1 MEEAATPWSGWDDEE
16 SDSKE
21 RVREQLSEMSRL
33 REEQN
38 GESNSENSAPPKRR
52 RGRPKKSKDET
63 RSSMSGSTPSGTRKR
78 KSRTRRS
85 SSESTGD
92 YSLDDDLEDE
102 EEEHEEPEDDPDDPE
117 FEPNRRVSRRQRK
130 PVKTYNQKLLFKEE
144 MSKTVEPSRSR
155 RGRPRGSGKKR
166 VDPVMA
172 GWADGVS
179 FDRKRMVAGSDANEY
194 DRLLKE
200 EISLYEQHLPKLPP
214 TIPDPMQRL
223 YVVRVDGVEA
233 LQNAGA
239 GFRLMTSCVTD
250 DMMVSLF
257 HVTTDRYFVNSNAED
272 VLQLAQVLR
281 HVWNMLPLQTRL
293 AWEDAAR
300 KLALTSEVAKENGE
314 ANEDKENNEENN
326 EAPSRKE
333 TMPLRDFPFGAK
345 LPEQQ
350 QGNGPCSRPM
360 VHGPHPIDSARK
372 NRTIE
377 SSCCS
382 IHSKWATFTD
392 VQSHMIAG
400 HYSAVFYG
408 CHFCGVLYSS
418 VEALLA
424 HSDCTRWAG
433 MLLSQMVKD
442 GGKQIRRVHMKVA
455 YMFLV
460 CSDCGLWLP
469 IRVNYPTDRLP
480 KAWSFFATVME
491 NHSCKKV
498 VPLLIY
504 MAELME
510 VPSRDAR
517 VLIQFVPS
525 FLKNFPYSCEE
536 CKIEAFATPDEMDLH
551 FQKVHHIKYKCTK
564 CGECSG
570 TELYHKAHLSTHL
583 SDSLLLADYL
593 RTTCTFHPPPH
604 CRDAPEVVGCDQ
616 RSPASGGA
624 TTTHTA
630 TLLEHD
636 LINHCDELAKLKILN
651 SLENAKIAGASS
663 EEETDEEEEADPCK
677 HRADAAYEEFDYSLL
692 ESSQEEKEAKR
703 EVNDFFHKINGTS
716 EPEEAV
722 LDWRS
727 RVNDPIKTVTMLNTH
742 AKANIVTLET
752 SLAADKFAELL
763 VAKFAKRISLPISA
777 CMELLS
783 GNLFLKRFMFC
794 TICNTIVTTQ
804 AGIEAHNK
812 SKCGVEGLLSLYCPP
827 MPVNTEIE
835 CPSCSF
841 KLCSISAMRGHMALQ
856 HGIYVEYKNIAPTT
870 GCTSESNASLQELA
884 SRYPDTRSAVARETD
899 SALWLRYGVLQPKT
913 QFDMQ
918 LKLAM
923 KGIRVTGVE
932 RKDGQTAGS
941 GAQSTPRSMQ
951 RNTVQVRRTALPTME
966 NTMSRPGAEVKDD
979 QRQTST
985 PNQGLTQHYIKP
997 FVLVNNMLRCKFCAH
1012 QTSTPQAMRDHLQS
1026 NHVLVCRACG
1036 NGFAHREALTRHGK
1050 MGRCSMF
1057 FKDASVKHISADCGV
1072 CKKRM
1077 SLANAYLHLFREH
1090 LSSVVYGTV
1099 SGQVYP
1105 EHQNLHIDESLGEG
1119 PNAVKDSVIYSP
1131 TIDQQH
1137 PKERN
1142 AREVVVYKRPAHAV
1156 CSCYLCGME
1165 MVSLEQLARH
1175 LSKHSEKWSRCPFC
1189 YDTVPIPNHEA
1200 MKAHLMER
1208 HMQKRDGSWT
1218 CRYCQRLLVRG
1229 SYAHLL
1235 YMCTQTR
1242 KCALCRGE
1250 QSVKNA
1256 AEMTV
1261 HWTNRHL
1268 DILRRFQCSD
1278 CGMTFCHVEDF
1289 WAHQCRSYFM
1299 QQKCSCGFDTVFSS
1313 RTAFLLHFGMHM
1325 DEPNMTCKLCKFR
1338 FSSRVALQNHR
1349 LSHAILINSSSGRQ
1363 LVILDTKLV
1372 VPEILDDRRVKRV
1385 KEIEPISEEKRV
1397 SLDVAVTM
1405 RHLIRSVC
1413 EQLGE
1418 PYDSSKSSSPQYEAS
1433 LLEAA
1438 EDDIIEIDSPKVD
1451 DDLVEIADATQA
1463 VLSAEVRIEAA
1474 DGVVDAGSG
1483 MPGYVEDDE
1492 DDAIEC
1498 ITTEKSEAAPVGT
1511 AVLKPVSDDTAD
1523 DDLKVVAEVEY
1534 APGSNAAAAAS
1545 GREKKFKCSKCSC
1558 SFMTTYAMKTHEL
1571 SAHSTDAGGICDKVF
1586 GVPVRG
1592 FYFICRNCCAAFE
1605 SQQQFKVH
1613 RLSHGPT
1620 GSVSCGECSAI
1631 AYNTPLYE
1639 HHRQAHATPD
1649 RLFYGCS
1656 HCNLMFRTDAR
1667 LMHHLREAH
1676 GVSLFFFCKACHLGG
1691 THERTVYAH
1700 VAVKSQRCRQFGAQ
1714 KNWNS
1719 LMMLGV
1725 CPTSVL
1731 HYQPRCVATHEFT
1744 LDRNG
1749 LEVVIPSECVHRSFL
1764 APTDSLITCRDCF
1777 CTMTAASFTAAETF
1791 RNGGVAKELAMT
1803 LDNSTEFPFLGIYD
1817 QAPLEGTS
1825 TAPGRAIAP
1834 RPTEI
1839 QAVSNLALSNMRV
1852 CPDPPSLHSRMPVRA
1867 PPPAPA
1873 TQPLPVGTRV
1883 AAVAP
1888 LMSNKVSALP
1898 VKRRPPSN
1906 SDVITLSDDEPGP
1919 SAAKRAAHSHSPAVQ
1934 SPLAA
1939 KSKPTDNT
1947 NRCKICDAAMP
1958 SAQIQSLHELHR
1970 NGMKWFCLDCAS
1982 AQMDE
1987 VEAMKH
1993 YFSTHVKAAEQKT
2006 IEKGMM
2012 FRPLHY
2018 ELRCPF
2024 PKCREALTTLTNLRM
2039 HINNKHR
2046 NETAYPSATCMFRF
2060 CSPFAKSKHDGQH
2073 STYESV
2079 NGVEGTCCPLCGTL
2093 NQWNIQMPGTS
2104 YTMSHIA
2111 VHGLRRYHM
2120 CRDCFVCFK
2129 GDYDCVRM
2137 KAHFETTHCTSI
2149 PKTNNRELLCKLCR
2163 EVILK
2168 SHLAEHVI
2176 EKHLVT
2182 GFKSRDPKNQG
2193 KLVVKTGAV
2202 TRRFLGFERIY
2213 HVGDDSDMD

>member
-1 MEEAATPWSGWDDEE
+1 
-16 SDSKE
+16 
-21 RVREQLSEMSRL
+21 MSRL
-33 REEQN
+33 REERN

-52 RGRPKKSKDET
+52 RGRPKKNKDEPKSNT
-63 RSSMSGSTPSGTRKR
+63 SSTTTSGPRKR
-78 KSRTRRS
+78 KSKTRRS
-85 SSESTGD
+85 SSESTGEL
-92 YSLDDDLEDE
+92 SLDDDLDE
-102 EEEHEEPEDDPDDPE
+102 EEEEHDEPEDDPDDPE
-117 FEPNRRVSRRQRK
+117 FEPNRRTSRRQRK
-130 PVKTYNQKLLFKEE
+130 PVKTYNQRVLFKEE
-144 MSKTVEPSRSR
+144 MSKSRESFVTKASR
-155 RGRPRGSGKKR
+155 RGRPRGTGKKR
-166 VDPVMA
+166 AVDTVVS
-172 GWADGVS
+172 GWPEGL
-179 FDRKRMVAGSDANEY
+179 DRKKMIAGSDVNEY
-194 DRLLKE
+194 DRLIKE
-200 EISLYEQHLPKLPP
+200 EIALYEQHLPKLPP
-214 TIPDPMQRL
+214 VIPDPMQRL

-233 LQNAGA
+233 LQHAGA

-257 HVTTDRYFVNSNAED
+257 HVTTDRYYVNNNAED

-281 HVWNMLPLQTRL
+281 HVWNMLPLKTRL

-300 KLALTSEVAKENGE
+300 KAALTTKEKEEASEKEEKEKEDEKEKEKEDEKEKVEEGGE
-314 ANEDKENNEENN
+314 EG
-326 EAPSRKE
+326 PSRKA
-333 TMPLRDFPFGAK
+333 TMPLRDFPFGIEPTEHQHA
-345 LPEQQ
+345 E
-350 QGNGPCSRPM
+350 NAPCQLLT
-360 VHGPHPIDSARK
+360 VHGPHPVDAARK
-372 NRTIE
+372 NRAIE

-382 IHSKWATFTD
+382 IQGKWKTFTD

-400 HYSAVFYG
+400 HYTAIFYG
-408 CHFCGVLYSS
+408 CHFCGTLYQS
-418 VEALLA
+418 VEALLG
-424 HSDCTRWAG
+424 HSDCTRWSA
-433 MLLSQMVKD
+433 MLLTQMVKD
-442 GGKQIRRVHMKVA
+442 GGKRMRKVHMRVA

-491 NHSCKKV
+491 NHSCKKL

-510 VPSRDAR
+510 VPTRDAR
-517 VLIQFVPS
+517 IFLIPVKSAKSKRFS
-525 FLKNFPYSCEE
+525 S
-536 CKIEAFATPDEMDLH
+536 PDEMDLH

-570 TELYHKAHLSTHL
+570 TELYHKAHLTTHL

-593 RTTCTFHPPPH
+593 RTSCTFHPPPH
-604 CRDAPEVVGCDQ
+604 CGNAPEVVGSDQ
-616 RSPASGGA
+616 RTPASGGS
-624 TTTHTA
+624 TTTQNP
-630 TLLEHD
+630 TLMAHD
-636 LINHCDELAKLKILN
+636 LVSHCEELPELKILN
-651 SLENAKIAGASS
+651 SLENAKIAGVSS

-677 HRADAAYEEFDYSLL
+677 HRADAAYENFDYSLL
-692 ESSQEEKEAKR
+692 ERSQEEKEAKK
-703 EVNDFFHKINGTS
+703 EVNEIFHKVNGTS
-716 EPEEAV
+716 DLEDAV
-722 LDWRS
+722 LNWRC
-727 RVNDPIKTVTMLNTH
+727 RVNDPVKTVAMLNAHPPRT
-742 AKANIVTLET
+742 VTLTT
-752 SLAADKFAELL
+752 SLAADKFADLL
-763 VAKFAKRISLPISA
+763 VSKFMKRISLPISA

-794 TICNTIVTTQ
+794 SICNTILTTQ
-804 AGIEAHNK
+804 SGIDAHNK
-812 SKCGVEGLLSLYCPP
+812 SKCGVDGLTSLYCPP
-827 MPVNTEIE
+827 APVNSEIE
-835 CPSCSF
+835 CPTCSF
-841 KLCSISAMRGHMALQ
+841 KLCSISAMRGHMAIQ
-856 HGIYVEYKNIAPTT
+856 HGIYVEYKNVTQT
-870 GCTSESNASLQELA
+870 VGSVSECNASLQELA
-884 SRYPDTRSAVARETD
+884 SRYPDLRSAVARDTD
-899 SALWLRYGVLQPKT
+899 TALWLRYGVLQPKT

-923 KGIRVTGVE
+923 KGIRVTGVD
-932 RKDGQTAGS
+932 RKDK
-941 GAQSTPRSMQ
+941 AQSPSGGNAQNAKNAPRYPIQ
-951 RNTVQVRRTALPTME
+951 ARRTSFPPVLE
-966 NTMSRPGAEVKDD
+966 NMASKPVTEVKDD
-979 QRQTST
+979 QRQTGS
-985 PNQGLTQHYIKP
+985 PSQGLSQHYIKP

-1036 NGFAHREALTRHGK
+1036 NGFAHREALARHGK

-1077 SLANAYLHLFREH
+1077 SLASAYLHLFREH

-1105 EHQNLHIDESLGEG
+1105 EHQNLHIDQSLGEV
-1119 PNAVKDSVIYSP
+1119 PNAVKDPVIYSP
-1131 TIDQQH
+1131 SIDQQS
-1137 PKERN
+1137 KERSN
-1142 AREVVVYKRPAHAV
+1142 REVVLYKRPANVV

-1165 MVSLEQLARH
+1165 MASLEQLARH
-1175 LSKHSEKWSRCPFC
+1175 LNRHTEKWTRCPFC
-1189 YDTVPIPNHEA
+1189 YDNVPIPSHEV

-1208 HMQKRDGSWT
+1208 HMQKRDGSWV
-1218 CRYCQRLLVRG
+1218 CRYCQRMLVRG

-1242 KCALCRGE
+1242 RCALCRGE
-1250 QSVKNA
+1250 QTVKNA

-1338 FSSRVALQNHR
+1338 FATRVALQNHR

-1372 VPEILDDRRVKRV
+1372 VPEVLDDKRLRRVR
-1385 KEIEPISEEKRV
+1385 ETEPMTEEKRL
-1397 SLDVAVTM
+1397 SMDVAMVIRNLM
-1405 RHLIRSVC
+1405 RKVC
-1413 EQLGE
+1413 EVLGE
-1418 PYDSSKSSSPQYEAS
+1418 PYEEPKDSSPHSDVTAV
-1433 LLEAA
+1433 
-1438 EDDIIEIDSPKVD
+1438 EDDDIVEIDSPRVD
-1451 DDLVEIADATQA
+1451 DDLVENAETAPATTRA
-1463 VLSAEVRIEAA
+1463 TLSAQVRIEAA
-1474 DGVVDAGSG
+1474 DGVLDAGSG

-1498 ITTEKSEAAPVGT
+1498 ITTENVEKAPAGAAIV
-1511 AVLKPVSDDTAD
+1511 KPVTDDSAD
-1523 DDLKVVAEVEY
+1523 DELKVIAEVEY
-1534 APGSNAAAAAS
+1534 APGSSGATTAG

-1558 SFMTTYAMKTHEL
+1558 TFITSYALRNHEL

-1592 FYFICRNCCAAFE
+1592 FFFICRNCCAAFE
-1605 SQQQFKVH
+1605 SQQQFKLH

-1667 LMHHLREAH
+1667 LMYHLREAH

-1719 LMMLGV
+1719 IMMLGV

-1731 HYQPRCVATHEFT
+1731 HYQPRCIATHEFT

-1749 LEVVIPSECVHRSFL
+1749 IEVVTPSECVHRSFL

-1791 RNGGVAKELAMT
+1791 RNGGVVKELAMT

-1817 QAPLEGTS
+1817 QTPVEGTS
-1825 TAPGRAIAP
+1825 TVGSKTTVREKAPGRAIAP

-1839 QAVSNLALSNMRV
+1839 QTISSSALNNMRV
-1852 CPDPPSLHSRMPVRA
+1852 CPDAPSAPRLTLRPPQPSH
-1867 PPPAPA
+1867 
-1873 TQPLPVGTRV
+1873 PLPVGTRV

-1888 LMSNKVSALP
+1888 LMSNKINPLP
-1898 VKRRPPSN
+1898 VKRRPAPN

-1919 SAAKRAAHSHSPAVQ
+1919 SAPKRLPPPRAPVSP
-1934 SPLAA
+1934 SPLAV
-1939 KSKPTDNT
+1939 KSKPVDGS
-1947 NRCKICDAAMP
+1947 NRCKICDATMP

-1993 YFSTHVKAAEQKT
+1993 YFSTHVKVAEQKAV
-2006 IEKGMM
+2006 EKGLL

-2018 ELRCPF
+2018 ELQCPF
-2024 PKCREALTTLTNLRM
+2024 PKCREPLSTLTNLRI

-2046 NETAYPSATCMFRF
+2046 PETAYSSATCMFRF

-2137 KAHFETTHCTSI
+2137 KTHFETTHCTPI

-2193 KLVVKTGAV
+2193 KLIVKTGAV